1 MNVIEELKRRLD
13 TLPNAR
19 YEADDSSITVEPNDP
34 HGFTVTLTKN
44 SGNHYTVFFNGW
56 HEDFEDIEETINVF
70 GLGLSNECRLREYS
84 RGNFAYKWT
93 VETLED
99 GGWQEQ
105 STTAL
110 LLFPFW
116 QKRQVRYLQN
126 RLLCKSPS
134 KSPWPM

>member
-1 MNVIEELKRRLD
+1 MNVIEELKRQLD

-19 YEADDSSITVEPNDP
+19 YEADDSSITVEPNDTD
-34 HGFTVTLTKN
+34 GFTVTLTKN
-44 SGNHYTVFFNGW
+44 SGNHYTVSFNGW

-70 GLGLSNECRLREYS
+70 GLGLSNECRLRECR

-93 VETLED
+93 VEMLED
-99 GGWQEQ
+99 GGWQEH

-126 RLLCKSPS
+126 RLLCK
-134 KSPWPM
+134 